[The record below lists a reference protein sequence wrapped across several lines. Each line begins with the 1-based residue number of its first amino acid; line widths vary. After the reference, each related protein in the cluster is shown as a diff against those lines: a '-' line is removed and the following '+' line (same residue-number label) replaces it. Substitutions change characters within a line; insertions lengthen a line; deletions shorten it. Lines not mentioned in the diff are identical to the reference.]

1 MEKITMEFTKEELS
15 FLQWAMVVT
24 KVEAESDI
32 ESGIGNKETALADI
46 DRANDFLKRFGKAMT
61 K

>member
-1 MEKITMEFTKEELS
+1 MDKITVEFTKEELS
-15 FLQWAMVVT
+15 FLQWAMIVT

-32 ESGIGNKETALADI
+32 ESGIGNRETALKDI
-46 DRANDFLKRFGKAMT
+46 DMANEFLKRFGKAMT

>member
-1 MEKITMEFTKEELS
+1 MEFTKEELS

-24 KVEAESDI
+24 KVEAESDL
-32 ESGIGNKETALADI
+32 EFGIGNKETALADI